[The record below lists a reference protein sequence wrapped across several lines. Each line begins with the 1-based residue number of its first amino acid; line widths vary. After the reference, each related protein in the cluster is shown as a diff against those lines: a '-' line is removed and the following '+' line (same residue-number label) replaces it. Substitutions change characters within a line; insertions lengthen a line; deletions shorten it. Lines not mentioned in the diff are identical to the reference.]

1 MGKPIASARVGDHH
15 TCPMTTGPVP
25 HVGGP
30 IAGPG
35 ATTVLANNMPVALV
49 GDAATCSGPLD
60 VLVGGSPLVLA
71 ENRPVAYFGA
81 NTAHGGV
88 IVAGSSNVLVGAP
101 NPPQV
106 ARLAEAAEHDQA
118 LCESCQDR
126 TSSSEK

>member
-1 MGKPIASARVGDHH
+1 MALDFDVRGGHSIISYTKEDLQRMGKPIARVGDQH
-15 TCPMTTGPVP
+15 TCPMTTGTVP

-35 ATTVLANNMPVALV
+35 ATTVLANNMPVALI
-49 GDAATCSGPLD
+49 GDAATCSGPPD

-88 IVAGSSNVLVGAP
+88 IVGGSSNVRVGAP

-106 ARLAEAAEHDQA
+106 ARLA
-118 LCESCQDR
+118 
-126 TSSSEK
+126 